1 MIDTEKLVD
10 FLCREKISANQ
21 YLLLRLLH
29 ESELEVKKGNLSYS
43 TRGLLYKYYVEN
55 PDCNWTV
62 EEVEDLE
69 KKGFIINYKT
79 LDLTSPN
86 PEDRKYD
93 YEKIILTAKFSDYTY
108 VGDEAFME
116 IWDIYPKFIKVDG
129 ATHPARNVDPDE
141 FGKEYLKIIKKDRQQ
156 HEKVKEIVKYLSSK
170 SLIKKGL
177 GRFIRER
184 DWEAWEEEYHKYKA
198 NDNLNNN
205 GRVSL

>member
-86 PEDRKYD
+86 PEDRKDD

-141 FGKEYLKIIKKDRQQ
+141 FGKEYLII
-156 HEKVKEIVKYLSSK
+156 I
-170 SLIKKGL
+170 
-177 GRFIRER
+177 
-184 DWEAWEEEYHKYKA
+184 
-198 NDNLNNN
+198 
-205 GRVSL
+205 